1 MPQNSDEFKDNDPVI
16 DWEQGIKLAGNKRE
30 TAEELLRILIQ
41 TLPQE
46 LQQLTEIKNLGN
58 YPELLKR
65 IHKLHGG
72 LCYCSTPRLRKAAA
86 NLESALKK
94 NQLNELADLFNH
106 LFNEAQLVIQA
117 RFP

>member
-1 MPQNSDEFKDNDPVI
+1 MPLSNDEIKDHDLII

-46 LQQLTEIKNLGN
+46 LQQLTEIKNLEN

-86 NLESALKK
+86 NLESALKR
-94 NQLNELADLFNH
+94 NQLDELTDLFNH
-106 LFNEAQLVIQA
+106 LINEASLVIQTTS
-117 RFP
+117 P